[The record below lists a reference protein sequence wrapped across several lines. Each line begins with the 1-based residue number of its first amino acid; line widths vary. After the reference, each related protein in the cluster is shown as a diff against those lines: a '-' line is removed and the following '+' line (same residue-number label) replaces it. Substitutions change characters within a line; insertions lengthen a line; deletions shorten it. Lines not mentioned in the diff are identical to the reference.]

1 MLQHIILGKSHLW
14 HVWLLL
20 VIFVIRRTHYLQ
32 RSSDPYTSSTRRS
45 ATQNYFLYDLS
56 LKVSKVL
63 ETFRNFCTSKLSNA
77 IKIFN
82 KVIFRNDEE
91 ILGVAFNAAKINLQN
106 NPSKM
111 HRRKIRQKM
120 EFRESGKNTFP
131 TFLKNK
137 PWVHKSSPP
146 IKLWAAFEVAS
157 NWVRKHNRR
166 WSTFPLLYRKPLLW
180 RSELI
185 IFFSNNRP

>member
-1 MLQHIILGKSHLW
+1 MIFHLMFA
-14 HVWLLL
+14 
-20 VIFVIRRTHYLQ
+20 I
-32 RSSDPYTSSTRRS
+32 
-45 ATQNYFLYDLS
+45 
-56 LKVSKVL
+56 SKVL
-63 ETFRNFCTSKLSNA
+63 VTFRNFCTSKLSNA
-77 IKIFN
+77 MKIFN

-106 NPSKM
+106 NPSKV
-111 HRRKIRQKM
+111 HRRKIRRKM

-146 IKLWAAFEVAS
+146 IKLGQPSKWLPIELK
-157 NWVRKHNRR
+157 RKHHRR

-185 IFFSNNRP
+185 IFSATIGRNGFEFSPKIAPHISRVAHCLLECMSDLIYTKPKFALTCKVVIT